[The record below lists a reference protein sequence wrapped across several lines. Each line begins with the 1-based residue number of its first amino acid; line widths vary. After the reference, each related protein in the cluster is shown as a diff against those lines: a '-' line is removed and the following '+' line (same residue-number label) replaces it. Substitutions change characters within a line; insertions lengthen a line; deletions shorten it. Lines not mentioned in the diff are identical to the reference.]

1 MALGF
6 RNYFRLINP
15 VLRILTSLQR
25 NMGGKQSCFQ
35 SETSLFHVV
44 YSIGMQKE
52 DEMFSNGIPN
62 IFAGYRILTGFES
75 LNILPDIV
83 ESNRFE
89 NSIVYT
95 YIHELKNPL

>member
-1 MALGF
+1 MANNRVF
-6 RNYFRLINP
+6 KAKQDCRL
-15 VLRILTSLQR
+15 
-25 NMGGKQSCFQ
+25 F
-35 SETSLFHVV
+35 
-44 YSIGMQKE
+44 MQKE

-95 YIHELKNPL
+95 YIRELKNPL

>member
-35 SETSLFHVV
+35 SETRLSF
-44 YSIGMQKE
+44 
-52 DEMFSNGIPN
+52 
-62 IFAGYRILTGFES
+62 
-75 LNILPDIV
+75 
-83 ESNRFE
+83 
-89 NSIVYT
+89 
-95 YIHELKNPL
+95 IHAEERRDV

>member
-1 MALGF
+1 MANNRVF
-6 RNYFRLINP
+6 KAKQDCRL
-15 VLRILTSLQR
+15 
-25 NMGGKQSCFQ
+25 F
-35 SETSLFHVV
+35 
-44 YSIGMQKE
+44 MQKE

-62 IFAGYRILTGFES
+62 IFAGILTGFES

>member
-1 MALGF
+1 MANNRVF
-6 RNYFRLINP
+6 KAKQDCRL
-15 VLRILTSLQR
+15 
-25 NMGGKQSCFQ
+25 F
-35 SETSLFHVV
+35 
-44 YSIGMQKE
+44 MQKE

>member
-1 MALGF
+1 MANNRVF
-6 RNYFRLINP
+6 KAKQDCRL
-15 VLRILTSLQR
+15 
-25 NMGGKQSCFQ
+25 F
-35 SETSLFHVV
+35 
-44 YSIGMQKE
+44 MQKE
-52 DEMFSNGIPN
+52 DEIPN